1 MKKCIMAIF
10 LLTIASLVSS
20 QVVAGETATK
30 EECVTMCQK
39 ALAVAKEKGVD
50 EMLKQINDPHGS
62 FVWKDSYIY
71 AINLNN
77 NKVAAHPIKPVLV
90 GKDMSGI
97 KDVNGKMFFVEKINL
112 ARDKGEG
119 WVDYMWP
126 KPGEKKPSSKTAFV
140 IKVPGEP
147 YAISAGVYN

>member
-1 MKKCIMAIF
+1 MKMCKIIAACITCMI
-10 LLTIASLVSS
+10 VSTT
-20 QVVAGETATK
+20 VWGEENTTK
-30 EECVTMCQK
+30 EECVAMCKK
-39 ALAVAKEKGVD
+39 ALAVATEKGVD
-50 EMLKQINDPHGS
+50 EMLRQVGDINGP

-71 AINLNN
+71 AIDLNTGM
-77 NKVAAHPIKPVLV
+77 VAAHPIKPALV

-97 KDVNGKMFFVEKINL
+97 KDIHGKMFFVEKINM
-112 ARDKGEG
+112 AKEKGEG

-126 KPGEKKPSSKTAFV
+126 KPGEKTPSSKTAYV